1 MDMSLSKLQEI
12 VKDREAW
19 SGAVHGIAKSQ
30 TWLSV
35 WTTKFIEKI
44 KSIVDS
50 FHVVLLEWLIPVV
63 KARDVTHAWPI

>member
-1 MDMSLSKLQEI
+1 MIEKIIEKNSLK
-12 VKDREAW
+12 
-19 SGAVHGIAKSQ
+19 
-30 TWLSV
+30 
-35 WTTKFIEKI
+35 KI